1 MILKNI
7 VTISTL
13 IIALVFFGF
22 SVNTSLEVKVLLE
35 KHSLLNGKLVSHSSL
50 AERIKMEKV
59 SKSKVNGHLDDH
71 VSNVLNTLF
80 NDNDNDNDI
89 NVKLINMAHDYI
101 YLTIEN
107 SHIIKFI
114 DVFFALK
121 QNENIEISYL
131 DIRFVE
137 GGDYINCD
145 IMLRKNHSKVSG
157 NVI

>member
-80 NDNDNDNDI
+80 NDNDI

-121 QNENIEISYL
+121 QNELIEVSYL

>member
-1 MILKNI
+1 M
-7 VTISTL
+7 TISTL

-50 AERIKMEKV
+50 AERIKMEKL

-80 NDNDNDNDI
+80 NDNDI

>member
-1 MILKNI
+1 M
-7 VTISTL
+7 TISTL

>member
-80 NDNDNDNDI
+80 NDNDI

>member
-80 NDNDNDNDI
+80 NDNDI

-107 SHIIKFI
+107 SQIIKFI

-145 IMLRKNHSKVSG
+145 IILRKNHSKVSG

>member
-1 MILKNI
+1 M
-7 VTISTL
+7 
-13 IIALVFFGF
+13 
-22 SVNTSLEVKVLLE
+22 LLE

-80 NDNDNDNDI
+80 NDNDI

-107 SHIIKFI
+107 SQIIKFI

-145 IMLRKNHSKVSG
+145 IILRKNHSKVSG

>member
-71 VSNVLNTLF
+71 VSNVLNTF
-80 NDNDNDNDI
+80 FNDNDI

>member
-1 MILKNI
+1 M
-7 VTISTL
+7 TISTL

-50 AERIKMEKV
+50 AERIKMVKV

-80 NDNDNDNDI
+80 NDNDI

-131 DIRFVE
+131 DVRFVE

>member
-80 NDNDNDNDI
+80 NDNDNDI

>member
-1 MILKNI
+1 M
-7 VTISTL
+7 
-13 IIALVFFGF
+13 
-22 SVNTSLEVKVLLE
+22 LLE

-80 NDNDNDNDI
+80 NDNDI

-107 SHIIKFI
+107 SQIIKFI

>member
-1 MILKNI
+1 KNI

-59 SKSKVNGHLDDH
+59 SKSKVNDHLSDR
-71 VSNVLNTLF
+71 VSNILNTLF
-80 NDNDNDNDI
+80 NDGVI
-89 NVKLINMAHDYI
+89 NIKLTNMTQDYI
-101 YLTIEN
+101 SFTIEN
-107 SHIIKFI
+107 SDIIKLI
-114 DVFFALK
+114 DIFFMLT
-121 QNENIEISYL
+121 QNKNIEISYL
-131 DIRFVE
+131 DVRFVE
-137 GGDYINCD
+137 SGDYINCA
-145 IMLRKNHSKVSG
+145 IILRKNYSKVSA

>member
-1 MILKNI
+1 M
-7 VTISTL
+7 
-13 IIALVFFGF
+13 
-22 SVNTSLEVKVLLE
+22 LLE

-80 NDNDNDNDI
+80 NDNDNDI

>member
-1 MILKNI
+1 M
-7 VTISTL
+7 
-13 IIALVFFGF
+13 
-22 SVNTSLEVKVLLE
+22 LLE

-50 AERIKMEKV
+50 AERIKMVKV

-80 NDNDNDNDI
+80 NDNDI
-89 NVKLINMAHDYI
+89 NVKLINMARDYI

>member
-50 AERIKMEKV
+50 AERIKMVKV
-59 SKSKVNGHLDDH
+59 SKSKINGHLDDH
-71 VSNVLNTLF
+71 ISNVLNTLF
-80 NDNDNDNDI
+80 NDNDI

>member
-50 AERIKMEKV
+50 AERIKMVKV

-80 NDNDNDNDI
+80 NDNDI

-131 DIRFVE
+131 DVRFVE

>member
-1 MILKNI
+1 M
-7 VTISTL
+7 TISTL

-80 NDNDNDNDI
+80 NDNDI

-121 QNENIEISYL
+121 QNELIEISYL

>member
-1 MILKNI
+1 M
-7 VTISTL
+7 
-13 IIALVFFGF
+13 
-22 SVNTSLEVKVLLE
+22 LLE

-50 AERIKMEKV
+50 AERIKMVKV

-80 NDNDNDNDI
+80 NDNDI

-114 DVFFALK
+114 DIFFALK

>member
-1 MILKNI
+1 M
-7 VTISTL
+7 
-13 IIALVFFGF
+13 
-22 SVNTSLEVKVLLE
+22 LLE

-80 NDNDNDNDI
+80 NDNDI

-121 QNENIEISYL
+121 QNELIEISYL

>member
-1 MILKNI
+1 M
-7 VTISTL
+7 
-13 IIALVFFGF
+13 
-22 SVNTSLEVKVLLE
+22 LLE

-50 AERIKMEKV
+50 AERIKMVKV

-80 NDNDNDNDI
+80 NDNDNDI

>member
-1 MILKNI
+1 M
-7 VTISTL
+7 
-13 IIALVFFGF
+13 
-22 SVNTSLEVKVLLE
+22 LLE

-50 AERIKMEKV
+50 AERIKMVKV

-80 NDNDNDNDI
+80 NDNDI

>member
-50 AERIKMEKV
+50 AERIKMVKV

-80 NDNDNDNDI
+80 NDNDI

-145 IMLRKNHSKVSG
+145 IMLRRNHSKVSG

>member
-50 AERIKMEKV
+50 AERIKMVKV

-80 NDNDNDNDI
+80 NDNDI
-89 NVKLINMAHDYI
+89 NVKLINMARDYI